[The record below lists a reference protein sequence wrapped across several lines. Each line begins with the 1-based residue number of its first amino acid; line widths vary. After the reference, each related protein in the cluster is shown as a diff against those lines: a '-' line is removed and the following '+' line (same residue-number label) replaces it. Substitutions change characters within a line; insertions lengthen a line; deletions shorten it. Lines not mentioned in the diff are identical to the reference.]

1 MLVAVNTAKDYGE
14 EAAVHAGYLPT
25 GAVGSR
31 QVAVLDPHVAYPQA
45 LLPVA

>member
-1 MLVAVNTAKDYGE
+1 MLVAADTAKDYGE

-31 QVAVLDPHVAYPQA
+31 QAAVLGPHVAYPQA
-45 LLPVA
+45 LLSVA

>member
-1 MLVAVNTAKDYGE
+1 MLVAVDTAKDYGE
-14 EAAVHAGYLPT
+14 KAALFAGYLPT

-45 LLPVA
+45 LLQVA